1 MMLSILDEQNDQ
13 DDIIHNVGAL
23 TSDSQEMGLKNDN
36 EANFDNLP
44 DFLKLVS
51 GFLRN

>member
-13 DDIIHNVGAL
+13 DDIHNVGAL